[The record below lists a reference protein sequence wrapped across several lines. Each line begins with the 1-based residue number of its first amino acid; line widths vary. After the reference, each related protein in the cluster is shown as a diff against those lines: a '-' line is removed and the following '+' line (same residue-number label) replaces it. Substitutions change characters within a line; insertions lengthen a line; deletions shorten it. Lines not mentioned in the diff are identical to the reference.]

1 MIRRIDHV
9 GVLVR
14 SLEETLRLYTELLG
28 LRADAPVKL
37 PEQQVRVAFLH
48 TGDGQIE
55 LLEPMTPDCLLA
67 RVLAKRG
74 EGLLHICLE
83 VDDIEGTLR
92 RLEMAGVQLVDSHAW
107 RSPHGLVAFIHPRS
121 FHGVSIEL
129 RQMVPEQAKQ
139 EAGGGDTATAGAR
152 TDAMGATSEV
162 PLSGRTKV
170 CTSLGYPIAQS
181 LSPVAQT
188 AAFHARGIDWIYI
201 AWGVRPEHLPV
212 TVGALR
218 ASENYAGGNVTA
230 PHKETIIPL
239 LDGLTPA
246 ARRIGAVNVIVREGE
261 ALLGDTTDGAGYIAA
276 LREEGYDPAGKSILV
291 FGAGGAA
298 KAVAF
303 ALADAGVGEIRIL
316 NRSIPRAEALA
327 RMLADAGHPRVR
339 IGPLTEAKQAL
350 ARADLVVNATSV
362 GLQPSAPPLF
372 DYAFLRPPALVSDLV
387 FLPRETPFLRR
398 AREQGC
404 RTMNGLG
411 MLLQQAV
418 LSFERWTGMEAP
430 VSVMRSVLLDALEA
444 RERSA

>member
-14 SLEETLRLYTELLG
+14 SIAETLPLYTELLG
-28 LRADAPVKL
+28 LSAEAPVEL
-37 PEQQVRVAFLH
+37 PEQQVRVAFLRV
-48 TGDGQIE
+48 GDDQIE
-55 LLEPMTPDCLLA
+55 LLEPMTPDCRLA
-67 RVLAKRG
+67 KVLTKRG

-83 VDDIEGTLR
+83 VEDIEGALG
-92 RLEMAGVQLVDSHAW
+92 RLAAAGLPLVDRQAW
-107 RSPHGLVAFIHPRS
+107 RSPHGLAAFIHPRA

-152 TDAMGATSEV
+152 SDAMGTTSGLL
-162 PLSGRTKV
+162 LSGRTKV

-181 LSPVAQT
+181 LSPAVQT
-188 AAFHARGIDWIYI
+188 AAFHARGLDWVYI
-201 AWGVRPEHLPV
+201 AWGVRAGHLPV

-239 LDGLTPA
+239 LDGLRPA
-246 ARRIGAVNVIVREGE
+246 ARRIGAVNVIVREGA

-276 LREEGYDPAGKSILV
+276 LREEGYDPAEKSVLV
-291 FGAGGAA
+291 LGAGGAA

-316 NRSIPRAEALA
+316 NRTIPRAEALA
-327 RMLADAGHPRVR
+327 RMLADAGHPRVHV
-339 IGPLTEAKQAL
+339 GPLTEAKQAL

-362 GLQPSAPPLF
+362 GLQPTAPPLF
-372 DYAFLRPPALVSDLV
+372 DYAFLQPPALVSDLV
-387 FLPRETPFLRR
+387 FFPRETPFLRR

-430 VSVMRSVLLDALEA
+430 VSVMRSVLLDALKA